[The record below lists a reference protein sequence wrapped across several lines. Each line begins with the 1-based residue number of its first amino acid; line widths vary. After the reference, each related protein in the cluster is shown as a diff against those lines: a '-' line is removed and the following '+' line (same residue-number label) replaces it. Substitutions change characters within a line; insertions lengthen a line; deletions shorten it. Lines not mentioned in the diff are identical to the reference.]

1 MKEFFRILN
10 NAKLFWEYLVVGILF
25 SVISIIGPRASG
37 ALVNAVI
44 YEQETLQKNLLIL
57 VGIYGLQLLFSI
69 WDQYYLKCF
78 YRNQKRKMRDGVFET
93 CLNQQGLNRERISL
107 ENISMVFEGNK
118 KYLLTGESGS
128 GKTTLLNLFIIREEL

>member
-37 ALVNAVI
+37 VLVNAVI

-69 WDQYYLKCF
+69 WDQYYSKCF
-78 YRNQKRKMRDGVFET
+78 YRNQKRKMRDGVFES
-93 CLNQQGLNRERISL
+93 CLNQQGLNREKISSIALL
-107 ENISMVFEGNK
+107 EIHWLLA
-118 KYLLTGESGS
+118 YLINGRNETIPLIGDT
-128 GKTTLLNLFIIREEL
+128 NP

>member
-69 WDQYYLKCF
+69 WDQYYSKCF
-78 YRNQKRKMRDGVFET
+78 YRNQKRKMRDGVFES
-93 CLNQQGLNRERISL
+93 CLNQQGLNREKISSIALL
-107 ENISMVFEGNK
+107 EIHWLLA
-118 KYLLTGESGS
+118 YLINGRNETIPLIGDT
-128 GKTTLLNLFIIREEL
+128 NP